1 MNNAFYVWNSLAGG
15 YRAFNGPAAVN
26 LGVTVNSEANP
37 NVIPSSQAFFVK
49 LLSGTSGSL
58 VVKETAKVT
67 NTSGSFLR
75 TVSSEASLIQMRL
88 KKAGE
93 AAYQFDA
100 MVRFEEG
107 STEAFDAHR
116 DMDILTGSSYEFGF
130 PNAGSNLLLNS
141 QEALS
146 EETRIVPIRMNLR
159 GHTGPFSFEVLS
171 QALPS
176 GSSAYIRDL
185 YLGEITEIF
194 QGSNFTFTVSD
205 SASGAGDR
213 FELIIS
219 PGLVT
224 GGASLKDE
232 HYLFLSPNPSDQQKG
247 TQISMKGF
255 KGNEAQIL
263 VTDVTGRIVS
273 SEKASLNNGSMVY
286 PLNCAGFPAGIY
298 TIQIRTQDSKL
309 SRKLI
314 IK

>member
-1 MNNAFYVWNSLAGG
+1 
-15 YRAFNGPAAVN
+15 
-26 LGVTVNSEANP
+26 
-37 NVIPSSQAFFVK
+37 
-49 LLSGTSGSL
+49 
-58 VVKETAKVT
+58 
-67 NTSGSFLR
+67 
-75 TVSSEASLIQMRL
+75 MRL